1 MPYVGQTITD
11 VFPTSI
17 NVDTATIAT
26 ANISNQLTDANMSAG
41 CIIQVLQATDEG
53 QRTIS
58 STSYATCSNTL
69 SVDITPASASS
80 KFLVSFDTES
90 YFATDNVSHYLT
102 IYRDSTDIG
111 NSSGYGLARGFS
123 SSSDISMGMDG
134 TILDSP
140 NTTSEITY
148 QVYAKLAS
156 GSGPAYFNSQTI
168 GTLTVL
174 EIKS

>member
-1 MPYVGQTITD
+1 MSTIK
-11 VFPTSI
+11 
-17 NVDTATIAT
+17 VDTIQKVNGSVPKASDLGLNVTGTI
-26 ANISNQLTDANMSAG
+26 L
-41 CIIQVLQATDEG
+41 QVKQATDEQ

-58 STSYATCSNTL
+58 GTSYATCSNTL
-69 SVDITPASASS
+69 SVDITPTAASS

-140 NTTSEITY
+140 NTTSQITY

-168 GTLTVL
+168 GTLTVM
-174 EIKS
+174 EVAG